1 MPSVVL
7 HSVKASSVPLLHRH
21 CSPRGVAAIAWRH
34 WRESAARLASPLH
47 ETGRLEL
54 NCASHET
61 GRLELN
67 CASHETGR
75 LELNCA
81 SQINSHRMLVNIV
94 LHLLIGICV
103 CVCVCVSQYYLC
115 SIRLLNRGILE
126 VTCGWMTCVEGG
138 REEREGG
145 EERKER
151 GGRRGE
157 GGEEKEELAAEKRGS
172 LEKEAEGGGGQKGIS
187 RAQGRCRSKLG

>member
-151 GGRRGE
+151 GGREERRGRRGK
-157 GGEEKEELAAEKRGS
+157 GGVSSRKER
-172 LEKEAEGGGGQKGIS
+172 
-187 RAQGRCRSKLG
+187 KL

>member
-103 CVCVCVSQYYLC
+103 CVCVCKSVLPVQYQVVEQRNLGGDLWMDDLC
-115 SIRLLNRGILE
+115 GGRKRG
-126 VTCGWMTCVEGG
+126 EGG
-138 REEREGG
+138 RRGEEGEGREGG
-145 EERKER
+145 EEREER
-151 GGRRGE
+151 KRR
-157 GGEEKEELAAEKRGS
+157 S
-172 LEKEAEGGGGQKGIS
+172 
-187 RAQGRCRSKLG
+187 